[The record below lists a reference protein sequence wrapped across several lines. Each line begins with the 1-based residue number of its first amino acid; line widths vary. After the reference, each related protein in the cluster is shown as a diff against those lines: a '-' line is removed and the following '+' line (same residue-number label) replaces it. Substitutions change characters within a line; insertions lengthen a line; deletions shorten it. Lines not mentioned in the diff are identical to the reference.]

1 MCTGVKI
8 NYPGGH
14 VVGRTMDLEAPV
26 DYNILYLPKGY
37 PVAENLLGGYHHSQY
52 KMLGVG
58 FRNMDPLK
66 DGVNEHGLIG
76 ITNDF
81 GGFGLYD
88 NKVDESKTNVSA
100 FYFMNYIL
108 GNCQN
113 IDEVLEVIPSIHLSS
128 HDINGTKVITPIF
141 HFMFTDAEGKCI
153 VIEPFKKSLKVYENP
168 YGIMTNAP
176 KFSSHARLLETTFDR
191 KNLDKFNGAKDLP
204 GGYDPKSRFLKA
216 YYLAQQTLDNR
227 NSKNAFGNLYR
238 VLSAVALPKGFI
250 PNQKY
255 HSYTY
260 TVYLSAYDSQS
271 KRLTIQVAESQTVF
285 SFTFDNIKDLNER
298 QVIYIPQTFTFQKIE

>member
-1 MCTGVKI
+1 MCTGIKI

-14 VVGRTMDLEAPV
+14 VAGRTMDLEAPV

-37 PVAENLLGGYHHSQY
+37 PVAENLLGGFHHSQY

-88 NKVDESKTNVSA
+88 NQVDKKKNNVSA

-108 GNCQN
+108 GNCRN
-113 IDEVLEVIPSIHLSS
+113 VDEVLAILPTVHISS
-128 HDINGTKVITPIF
+128 HDMNGNKVITPIF
-141 HFMFTDAEGKCI
+141 HFMFSDSQQNCI
-153 VIEPFKKSLKVYENP
+153 VVEPEKKKLKVYQNP
-168 YGIMTNAP
+168 YGVMTNAP
-176 KFSSHARLLETTFDR
+176 KFPSHQKLLQTTFNQE
-191 KNLDKFNGAKDLP
+191 NLNQFNAAKDLP

-216 YYLAQQTLDNR
+216 YYLAQQTLDNHD
-227 NSKNAFGNLYR
+227 SQSAFGNLYR
-238 VLSAVALPKGFI
+238 VLSSVALPKGFI
-250 PNQKY
+250 PNKKY
-255 HSYTY
+255 HSYTH
-260 TVYLSAYDSQS
+260 TVYLSAYDSPS
-271 KRLTIQVAESQTVF
+271 RRLTIQSAQNQMVYSIVF
-285 SFTFDNIKDLNER
+285 DDIEDLNQR
-298 QVIYIPQTFTFQKIE
+298 QAIFLPAGFTYQTLK

>member
-1 MCTGVKI
+1 MCTGIKI

-14 VVGRTMDLEAPV
+14 VLGRTMDLEAPV
-26 DYNILYLPKGY
+26 DYNILYLPKDY

-88 NKVDESKTNVSA
+88 DQVDQSKTNVSA

-108 GNCQN
+108 ANCRD
-113 IDEVLEVIPSIHLSS
+113 IDEVLKILPTIHISS
-128 HDINGTKVITPIF
+128 RDLKGNKVITPIF
-141 HFMFTDAEGKCI
+141 HFMFSDSKQNCI
-153 VIEPFKKSLKVYENP
+153 VVEPNKKKLKVYQNP

-176 KFSSHARLLETTFDR
+176 KFSSHVKLLETTFD
-191 KNLDKFNGAKDLP
+191 KENLDRFNGAKNLP

-216 YYLAQQTLDNR
+216 YYLAQQTLDNH
-227 NSKNAFGNLYR
+227 NSNSAFGNLYR

-271 KRLTIQVAESQTVF
+271 KRLTIQAAENPMVYSM
-285 SFTFDNIKDLNER
+285 SFDDIQNQSAR
-298 QVIYIPQTFTFQKIE
+298 QVIYISQQFSYQNIK